1 MSLREGTGAVR
12 RVSSLDG
19 IRGLAVLWV
28 FAFHANALLAGGLQG
43 PAEGWGQSLA
53 EKGLL
58 GVQLFFLLSGFLLA
72 QPWIRADAQGLPR
85 PRLGPFYARRARR
98 ILPAYWL
105 HLALLFGVVL
115 PLLQGGFGVLH
126 TAVGQANLILHPIL
140 LQFAHPGTSTSLGI
154 NMALWSLTIE
164 AQFYLLLPLLAPLFT
179 GRRALIALPLTLALS
194 LAWKVLAPGL
204 LADWIVLHVPPSLLV
219 FFDPVSGRPM
229 PFPPEAM
236 ALFIERQLPGELMA
250 FGLGM
255 AAANLFWRLNPERM
269 PGNGIAQHSITR
281 HSRGS
286 ALDRWL
292 DWGALGSIVLGAWT
306 LAALPFETIMT
317 GVAWRNLGMPLFL
330 MGSALLVLAAARE
343 TPVLRRILG
352 GPLLAIP
359 GVISYSF
366 YLWHEPLIR
375 LVRLGIGISADTEG
389 ILGAYC
395 EAQGF
400 AIALALGASIAIA
413 GVSYRLVERSCWG
426 LSQGPRTA
434 QLLQSPSFR
443 RSSRVD

>member
-1 MSLREGTGAVR
+1 
-12 RVSSLDG
+12 LDG

-28 FAFHANALLAGGLQG
+28 FAFHANALLAGGLVG
-43 PAEGWGQSLA
+43 PAAGWGQSLA

-72 QPWIRADAQGLPR
+72 QAWIRADALGLAP
-85 PRLGPFYARRARR
+85 PRLGPFLARRARR
-98 ILPAYWL
+98 ILPAYWF

-115 PLLQGGFGVLH
+115 PLLQGGFAVLH
-126 TAVGQANLILHPIL
+126 TAVGQASLILHPLL
-140 LQFAHPGTSTSLGI
+140 LQFAHPGTSSSLGI

-179 GRRALIALPLTLALS
+179 GRRVLVALPLTLALS
-194 LAWKVLAPGL
+194 LAWKGLAPGL

-219 FFDPVSGRPM
+219 FFDPVSGRPT

-236 ALFIERQLPGELMA
+236 ALFIERQLPGEIAA

-255 AAANLFWRLNPERM
+255 AVANLFWRWNPEQM
-269 PGNGIAQHSITR
+269 QGNGVTQPPK
-281 HSRGS
+281 GC

-292 DWGALGSIVLGAWT
+292 DWGALGSVALAAWT
-306 LAALPFETIMT
+306 LAVLPFETVMT
-317 GVAWRNLGMPLFL
+317 GAAWRNLGMPLFL
-330 MGSALLVLAAARE
+330 MGSAVLVLAAARE
-343 TPVLRRILG
+343 TPVVRRLLG

-375 LVRLGIGISADTEG
+375 LVRQGMGISADNQG
-389 ILGAYC
+389 ILGADC
-395 EAQGF
+395 EAQGC
-400 AIALALGASIAIA
+400 AIALALGASLAIA
-413 GVSYRLVERSCWG
+413 ALSYRAVERPFWG
-426 LSQGPRTA
+426 PSNPPCKDKRCDSATVQPSTA
-434 QLLQSPSFR
+434 PE
-443 RSSRVD
+443 